1 MESLKFSFYAN
12 DDRGKDEDPK
22 EHDTFCEVL
31 QRKLASNPILVT
43 RSNQA
48 DFVKQNIDNQ
58 LLNTQ
63 YFKVLK
69 NMSKSINNSMKSSQA
84 LKRRQDAAENMRLE
98 VLGKLDANNVHKRR
112 REREEQ

>member
-1 MESLKFSFYAN
+1 MNSLRFSFYAN
-12 DDRGKDEDPK
+12 DANFRDDDLK

-31 QRKLASNPILVT
+31 TRKLASNPILVT

-48 DFVKQNIDNQ
+48 DYVKQNADNQ

-69 NMSKSINNSMKSSQA
+69 NVSKSVNNSMKSSNA

-98 VLGKLDANNVHKRR
+98 VLSKLDANNIHKRR

>member
-1 MESLKFSFYAN
+1 
-12 DDRGKDEDPK
+12 
-22 EHDTFCEVL
+22 
-31 QRKLASNPILVT
+31 
-43 RSNQA
+43 
-48 DFVKQNIDNQ
+48 
-58 LLNTQ
+58 
-63 YFKVLK
+63 LK